1 MYLTL
6 SPQYPYSQQ
15 HHPRQL
21 LRQLPPSGG
30 MPPQTGGL
38 MQQGGF
44 LGQPFMTGPGNMP
57 GNVPGMQP
65 TGGIPPG
72 GMGVGMPGNLGQ
84 MHLAPTQQTPLLP
97 GNFGQLQ
104 TGREPESRPG
114 NMTMP
119 NLGMMAPMWSGDQSN
134 IGNRGHDPGVGNRP
148 NIPPMGPQPMG
159 NLGEGNQIGQQMAIL
174 AGGLPQ
180 SSGQVMGAF
189 CAQLLGGSMP
199 QGGPDLGAVRPPDKA
214 PDPPG
219 SMDALRQPWMLQ
231 ELANAA
237 MRDLDGSNAPQA
249 PRLPEQMPQSSQNNP
264 SLLTLQQQQ
273 QLILQ
278 QLQSSQPGHTAALA
292 PSQLGFCGMSDL
304 PGPGAPMG
312 NQGPGPMPLQGPQA
326 GTTMPQFPNQ
336 QLRMQGVG

>member
-1 MYLTL
+1 
-6 SPQYPYSQQ
+6 
-15 HHPRQL
+15 
-21 LRQLPPSGG
+21 
-30 MPPQTGGL
+30 

-65 TGGIPPG
+65 TGVPPTGVPPTGVPPG
-72 GMGVGMPGNLGQ
+72 GMGVGMPGNLGHMQ
-84 MHLAPTQQTPLLP
+84 LAPQGTPLL

-104 TGREPESRPG
+104 PAREPESRPG

-134 IGNRGHDPGVGNRP
+134 LGNRGPEPGPGRP
-148 NIPPMGPQPMG
+148 NIPPGPMGQPMG
-159 NLGEGNQIGQQMAIL
+159 SLGEGNQIGQQMAIL

-199 QGGPDLGAVRPPDKA
+199 QGGDLGARPPDKA

-237 MRDLDGSNAPQA
+237 MMRDLDSNTPNLSHSA

-273 QLILQ
+273 LILQ

-292 PSQLGFCGMSDL
+292 PAPQLGFCGMSDL
-304 PGPGAPMG
+304 PGPGAMG
-312 NQGPGPMPLQGPQA
+312 NQGPGPMPGPQA
-326 GTTMPQFPNQ
+326 NTTMPQFPNQ
-336 QLRMQGVG
+336 QLRMQGALDPGV